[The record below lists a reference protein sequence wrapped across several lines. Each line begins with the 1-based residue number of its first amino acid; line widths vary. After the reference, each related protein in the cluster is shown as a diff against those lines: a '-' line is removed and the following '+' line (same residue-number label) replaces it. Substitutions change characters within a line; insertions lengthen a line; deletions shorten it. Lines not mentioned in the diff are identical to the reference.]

1 MSEYLASLVTR
12 ALAPELSVRPRLS
25 SVFDP
30 PTRAPGWEMS
40 APAPLEESAGVEFEG
55 FTPRRAAAA
64 LAPDRRPQSPATFD
78 ATATDPDDNDRPA
91 LLPRHPAATSAARA
105 AKDAVSD
112 GGETHPMSSHENA
125 AQNEATA
132 FTEQAGPSRNGPSR
146 NGPSR
151 NGPSRENPFKTG
163 GNESAALPGRSN
175 DKPSETAIESRAA
188 PGQTDGAASQQLRT
202 ASHRPDLR
210 RPFGQ
215 DAPIAP
221 LEATAADFAL
231 PRERSEPDP
240 GRVGPIEPEL
250 ARQIRQRE
258 RSLPSETDDGS
269 AIGRL
274 SVLATKPRPAD
285 AQRSTSEA
293 THATLATP
301 SRREREQREPRD
313 QRVSQASPSTI
324 QVTIGRIEV
333 RATSVAEPR
342 QKPRPSSGATSLED
356 YLRQRS
362 GRSGS

>member
-40 APAPLEESAGVEFEG
+40 APAPLDESVEVEFEG

-78 ATATDPDDNDRPA
+78 ATATDPDDNDGPA
-91 LLPRHPAATSAARA
+91 LIPRHPAATSAARA
-105 AKDAVSD
+105 AKDTVSED
-112 GGETHPMSSHENA
+112 GETHPMSSHENG
-125 AQNEATA
+125 AQSEPTVLA
-132 FTEQAGPSRNGPSR
+132 EQPGPSRKRPG
-146 NGPSR
+146 
-151 NGPSRENPFKTG
+151 RESPFKTG

-175 DKPSETAIESRAA
+175 DKPNETGIESRAA

-202 ASHRPDLR
+202 ALHRPDLR

-215 DAPIAP
+215 DAPTAR
-221 LEATAADFAL
+221 LEATAAEFAL
-231 PRERSEPDP
+231 PRERSKPDP

-258 RSLPSETDDGS
+258 RSLPSETEDGS

-301 SRREREQREPRD
+301 SRREREQREPWD

-324 QVTIGRIEV
+324 EVTIGRIEV